1 MMAPTTKFAHE
12 LDPGDEYAPLEF
24 VVTKDMN
31 QQFLFAQEDF
41 DPRYLSSKEDSV
53 AFVHP
58 AILLQMAANTKSP
71 SFKLAAGTGS
81 ILSEAET
88 TFVKP
93 VAIGTKLTVR
103 WRVTTAYEK
112 RGRRYYVMLAEMEDA
127 DGSLVL
133 QRTLHLTFPGRE
145 AA

>member
-1 MMAPTTKFAHE
+1 
-12 LDPGDEYAPLEF
+12 
-24 VVTKDMN
+24 
-31 QQFLFAQEDF
+31 
-41 DPRYLSSKEDSV
+41 
-53 AFVHP
+53 
-58 AILLQMAANTKSP
+58 MAANTKSP
-71 SFKLAAGTGS
+71 SFKLAAGSGS

-112 RGRRYYVMLAEMEDA
+112 RGRRYYVMVAEMEDA
-127 DGSLVL
+127 NGGLVL

-145 AA
+145 AK